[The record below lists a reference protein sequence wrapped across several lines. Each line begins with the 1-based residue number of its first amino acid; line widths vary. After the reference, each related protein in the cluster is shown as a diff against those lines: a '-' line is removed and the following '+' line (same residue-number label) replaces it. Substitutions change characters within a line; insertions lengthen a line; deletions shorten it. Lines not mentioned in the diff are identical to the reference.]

1 VGKAVV
7 RNRVRRRLREIAR
20 SLPLAEG
27 FDVVITARPEAA
39 GAAFRELKAETELLL
54 RRARLLQ
61 APPD

>member
-1 VGKAVV
+1 MV

-27 FDVVITARPEAA
+27 FDVVITARPESASA
-39 GAAFRELKAETELLL
+39 GFRELKAETELLL